1 MSRAWVRPRHRRV
14 PVKVCMRLLGS
25 SHVTR
30 PGTGKGR
37 AEREPSSPL
46 SPTCPPQRGAARGD
60 LGFVR
65 VGFGWLRLRLMEAVG
80 GWSVQE
86 PHRRRYK
93 HNPLHPQG
101 LGEGSSAPCAGAA
114 GSELRF
120 GNQQLGSSGKIKL
133 QGRGKVPNHAGSI
146 TAVMGSAST
155 QGLWLPPSCQA
166 DGDRGSENSQRKSI
180 PSHPIPVGLATS
192 SPPSRLTVEGS
203 HALLAPQLLVGD
215 QKGLSELQ
223 VCFPVSKSPGRENKT
238 TPWGDR
244 AVHPPVGPM
253 GQRPP

>member
-1 MSRAWVRPRHRRV
+1 MRTRQPRSRIWSMSRAWVRPRHRRV

-86 PHRRRYK
+86 PHWRRYK

-120 GNQQLGSSGKIKL
+120 GNQDFSSGKIKL
-133 QGRGKVPNHAGSI
+133 QGTGKVPNPAGSI

-155 QGLWLPPSCQA
+155 RGLWLPPSCQA
-166 DGDRGSENSQRKSI
+166 DGDRGSENSQGKSI
-180 PSHPIPVGLATS
+180 PSHPSGIGHILPTQQTHRRRQPC
-192 SPPSRLTVEGS
+192 SPRSP
-203 HALLAPQLLVGD
+203 APG
-215 QKGLSELQ
+215 G
-223 VCFPVSKSPGRENKT
+223 
-238 TPWGDR
+238 
-244 AVHPPVGPM
+244 
-253 GQRPP
+253 